1 MKFEIDVSGYDL
13 FNDTYVICIAS
24 EDREIIKG
32 FKFDKNLINTLISN
46 WKANKY
52 RYEYNQYETKRG
64 IFKVRIYSI
73 TIYYLFKSIEKPEF
87 LSLTI
92 CRDFKGRTNE
102 ITQSLQYFLEILKI
116 KTGKPLFQRLPN
128 LSHAHIYANLMRRDN
143 KNQLKTYVEIN
154 LEDIEKFL
162 TKKKDTP
169 RGRLTADTHSIPPIS
184 IGRIS
189 WRLMY

>member
-1 MKFEIDVSGYDL
+1 MKFEVDVSGYDL
-13 FNDTYVICIAS
+13 FKDTYVICMAR
-24 EDREIIKG
+24 EDGEIIKG
-32 FKFDKNLINTLISN
+32 FKFTKDLISALISN
-46 WKANKY
+46 WKENKY
-52 RYEYNQYETKRG
+52 RYEYNQFETKRG

-73 TIYYLFKSIEKPEF
+73 IIHYLFRSIEKPDF

-102 ITQSLQYFLEILKI
+102 ITQNLKYFLETILKI

-128 LSHAHIYANLMRRDN
+128 SSHAHIYANMMRRDI

-162 TKKKDTP
+162 KKRK
-169 RGRLTADTHSIPPIS
+169 
-184 IGRIS
+184 
-189 WRLMY
+189 